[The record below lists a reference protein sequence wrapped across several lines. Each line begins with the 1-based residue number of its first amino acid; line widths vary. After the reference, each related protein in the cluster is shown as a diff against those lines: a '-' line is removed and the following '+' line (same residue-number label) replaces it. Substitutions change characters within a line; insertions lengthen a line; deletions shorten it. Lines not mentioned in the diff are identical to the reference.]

1 MLEESEL
8 LGLTDSGEIEGFG
21 FCGGD
26 GDSFGDLP
34 DLEPADGDGSSES

>member
-21 FCGGD
+21 FGNGD
-26 GDSFGDLP
+26 DGADAFGDLA
-34 DLEPADGDGSSES
+34 DLPADGDSSDT